1 MKKLSTKQKAFN
13 TKKANAGHDKKKA
26 RKTHRTALRL
36 RTEHM
41 ESLIRSGKFRQMPM
55 PTDISQLKD
64 VPVEQT
70 AVDDTE
76 TIKL

>member
-26 RKTHRTALRL
+26 RKAHRTALRL
-36 RTEHM
+36 RAEYV
-41 ESLIRSGKFRQMPM
+41 ERLIRSGKFRQMPM

>member
-1 MKKLSTKQKAFN
+1 MKKLSTKQKALN

-26 RKTHRTALRL
+26 RKAHRTALRL

-41 ESLIRSGKFRQMPM
+41 ERLIRSGKFRQMPM

-76 TIKL
+76 TIKV

>member
-1 MKKLSTKQKAFN
+1 MKKMSTKAKAFN

-41 ESLIRSGKFRQMPM
+41 ERLIRSGKFRQMPM

>member
-1 MKKLSTKQKAFN
+1 MKKLTTKQKAFN

-26 RKTHRTALRL
+26 RKDHRTALRL
-36 RTEHM
+36 RTEHV
-41 ESLIRSGKFRQMPM
+41 ERLIRSGRYRQMPM

-70 AVDDTE
+70 KIADTE